1 LTRLKACPKFAS
13 SSESLKI
20 MSAPKS
26 KKQKRIEA
34 LERMER
40 QGDRPGRVGARD
52 PEVKAAEAARLRELI
67 AGRK

>member
-1 LTRLKACPKFAS
+1 MAS
-13 SSESLKI
+13 
-20 MSAPKS
+20 PKS

-40 QGDRPGRVGARD
+40 SGDTASHVRTATA
-52 PEVKAAEAARLRELI
+52 KAAEAARLRELI